1 MSASFFMRTLML
13 FAGTMLMSN
22 ASVADDTE
30 IFFDSSSAPTIKPN
44 ILFIIDNSG
53 SMDAT
58 VTTTTVYDNSV
69 TYTGGASTDNIYFRK
84 SGSFY
89 RIPKTNNKCNDILAR
104 LTSFGMA
111 TNYQMVRW
119 YSDKK
124 RWRNLSDSNVSVT
137 TECEKDAGLH
147 GVDAASANKYARNH
161 ADMWGAEKD
170 QIPWKDFDYND
181 FYSANYVNWYE
192 NHRDATTRTRLQ
204 IVQEVSKNLA
214 DSMSNV
220 NIGLMVFNVDGSQD
234 EGGRMLVPVEDV
246 DQNRDA
252 FKAAVDTLTPFT
264 WTPLSETLFEAMR
277 YYQGGDPFLDK
288 DPGIT
293 LDANGKYTSPIT
305 NDCQTSAIVLLTD
318 GEPTQDADH
327 KGEMEEVVGV
337 CDGNCL
343 DEIAKYLHEN
353 DQCSLS
359 GTQTVTVHTV
369 GFESDQVLLKNA
381 AKNGG
386 GNYYLADNAESLETV
401 FTAIVRSVL
410 QVNATFVS
418 PGIAVNTFNRLNH
431 LDALYFSVFQ
441 PEIAPAWPGNLK
453 RYRLSSDGVVMDNSK
468 PVAVNAVNPNTGFFN
483 EGARSWWLEDTDQ
496 ADGFDVEKGGA
507 SSRHP
512 DTNADRK
519 VFTRYPGSSS
529 NVLSNSV
536 NAVTVANK
544 ANLTKAMFGNAGMTD
559 IEHENLINWTRGADV
574 ELVKGTDATASRKYI
589 ADPLHSVPQLTIY
602 GGTASDPDVTIY
614 FGDNQG
620 FLHAVDGKT
629 GDSYFSFIP
638 SELLVNQATLLANF
652 DEVTSRPYGLDGS
665 PTSWTYD
672 KNGDGTIT
680 SGDGDYVRIY
690 TGMRRGGR
698 NYYGL
703 DVTDRANPEWLW
715 TIYGGTGD
723 FLELA
728 QTWSKPVKTKV
739 TIQNAQK
746 DVLIFAGGYDT
757 QQDTLTVRAVDT
769 VGRALYMVDAN
780 TGDLLWWAGP
790 TGSNATLTL
799 ADMKYSIPS
808 SPKVID
814 VTGDGFADQIYVG
827 DMGGQVWRFDITN
840 GNQAREL
847 VTAGVIADFGGTT
860 TSSHRR
866 FYHSPDLFGLKIGNT
881 RYLGLV
887 IGSGWHEHPLD
898 TVVQDRIYMLRMT
911 AVTGAPTIPEGGV
924 DVVTYTKLTEA
935 DLFDTTDNLIGEG
948 TDDQK
953 TTALSSL
960 TNSDGW
966 YIRLTRSGEK
976 VLSTSQTIGNQTFI
990 TTYEP
995 TPSNSSCVPSTGTP
1009 RLYHFN
1015 VKDGT
1020 PVVNYDDVGSDDNLT
1035 KSDRELVLKTPGL
1048 PPSPQRMRIDG
1059 KDIICVGAECLPV
1072 TSVTGIVE
1080 TYWYED

>member
-1 MSASFFMRTLML
+1 MSASLFMRTIMIMTGAL
-13 FAGTMLMSN
+13 LMSN
-22 ASVADDTE
+22 VSIADDTE
-30 IFFDSSSAPTIKPN
+30 IFFNTSSASTIKPN

-53 SMDAT
+53 SMDSK

-69 TYTGGASTDNIYFRK
+69 AYSGDASTDNIYFRK

-89 RIPKTNNKCNDILAR
+89 KIPKTNNKCNDILSR
-104 LTSFGMA
+104 LTSYGMA
-111 TNYQMVRW
+111 TSYRMARW

-124 RWRNLSDSNVSVT
+124 RWRNLTDANVSVT
-137 TECEKDAGLH
+137 TECESDAGLH
-147 GVDAASANKYARNH
+147 GVDAASADKYARNH
-161 ADMWGAEKD
+161 ANMWGNESNEID
-170 QIPWKDFDYND
+170 WGNIDFNN

-220 NIGLMVFNVDGSQD
+220 NIGLMVFNVDGGQD
-234 EGGRMLVPVEDV
+234 EGGRMLVSVGDIE
-246 DQNRDA
+246 QNRDT

-288 DPGIT
+288 DPVIA
-293 LDANGKYTSPIT
+293 LDASGKYTTPIT
-305 NDCQTSAIVLLTD
+305 SDCQSSAIVLLTD
-318 GEPTQDADH
+318 GEPTEDGNHNGTMDD
-327 KGEMEEVVGV
+327 VVGA
-337 CDGNCL
+337 CTGNCL
-343 DEIAKYLHEN
+343 DEIAEYLHTK
-353 DQCSLS
+353 DQCSLT
-359 GTQTVTVHTV
+359 GTQTVTVYTV
-369 GFESDQVLLKNA
+369 GFESDQVLLSDA
-381 AKNGG
+381 ARKGG
-386 GNYYLADNAESLETV
+386 GKYYLADDAESLEDA
-401 FTAIVRSVL
+401 FTSIVRSVL

-441 PEIAPAWPGNLK
+441 PETVPSWSGNLK
-453 RYRLSSDGVVMDNSK
+453 RYRLSSDGVVMDNSS
-468 PVAVNAVNPNTGFFN
+468 PAINAVDPNSGFFKST
-483 EGARSWWLEDTDQ
+483 ARSWWLEDSDQ
-496 ADGFDVEKGGA
+496 ADGFDVDIGGA
-507 SSRHP
+507 SGRHP
-512 DTNADRK
+512 DTNANRK
-519 VFTRYPGSSS
+519 VFTHYPGSSS
-529 NVLSNSV
+529 DVLSNSV

-544 ANLTKAMFGNAGMTD
+544 ANLTKTMFGNASMTD
-559 IEHENLINWTRGADV
+559 TEHENLINWTRGADV
-574 ELVKGTDATASRKYI
+574 FNITGNGVTASRKYI

-602 GGTASDPDVTIY
+602 GGTANSPDVTIY

-620 FLHAVDGKT
+620 YLHAVDGAT

-638 SELLVNQATLLANF
+638 SELLVNQPTLMAN
-652 DEVTSRPYGLDGS
+652 DEAVTNRPYGLDGS
-665 PTSWTYD
+665 PTSWIKD
-672 KNGDGTIT
+672 DGDGQIA
-680 SGDGDYVRIY
+680 SGDGDHVRIY

-698 NYYGL
+698 NYYAL

-723 FLELA
+723 FLELG

-739 TIQNAQK
+739 TIQNSQK

-769 VGRALYMVDAN
+769 VGRAVYMVDAN
-780 TGDLLWWAGP
+780 TGALLWWAGP
-790 TGSNATLTL
+790 TGSGATLTL

-840 GNQAREL
+840 GNQARDL
-847 VTAGVIADFGGTT
+847 VTAGVIADFGGSTAA
-860 TSSHRR
+860 SHRR
-866 FYHSPDLFGLKIGNT
+866 FYHSPDLFGLKIGST

-898 TVVQDRIYMLRMT
+898 TAVQDRIYMLRMT
-911 AVTGAPTIPEGGV
+911 AVTGAPTIPVGGV

-935 DLFDTTDNLIGEG
+935 NLYDTTDNLIGEG
-948 TDDQK
+948 TDAQK
-953 TTALSSL
+953 TTALNSL
-960 TNSDGW
+960 TNAKGW

-995 TPSNSSCVPSTGTP
+995 TPNNAECVPSAGTP